1 VALGLTPVT
10 VCSDLLKPSGYRR
23 GWTYISDLVKRMDAV
38 GATDIDGFTLKA
50 HGQAEAALAKLA
62 VPEAQSAACRAAL
75 ASGGDLRAAAGEAF
89 AAWVSAARA
98 LNAAVY
104 AERVVADPYYSAVQ
118 NATPPNKVGSA
129 LVLFDCLT
137 CDKCIPLCPNDANF
151 ALAIPPGET
160 PVERVTRDADGWT
173 IDVVGSVTFA
183 KPRQIA
189 TFADACNECGNCGV
203 LCPEDGGPYLTKPLF
218 FGSLAAFETAGDHDG
233 FFVEKSGDGVAMRG
247 RFAGETV
254 RIEKSAARVR
264 YSGAGF
270 DLAFDPA
277 DLAATISGAADGPV
291 DLTRLRMML
300 PMLEAIVAPE
310 SINYVSAGLRAS
322 TA

>member
-1 VALGLTPVT
+1 VT
-10 VCSDLLKPSGYRR
+10 RGAE
-23 GWTYISDLVKRMDAV
+23 GWT
-38 GATDIDGFTLKA
+38 
-50 HGQAEAALAKLA
+50 
-62 VPEAQSAACRAAL
+62 
-75 ASGGDLRAAAGEAF
+75 
-89 AAWVSAARA
+89 
-98 LNAAVY
+98 
-104 AERVVADPYYSAVQ
+104 
-118 NATPPNKVGSA
+118 
-129 LVLFDCLT
+129 
-137 CDKCIPLCPNDANF
+137 
-151 ALAIPPGET
+151 
-160 PVERVTRDADGWT
+160 VE
-173 IDVVGSVTFA
+173 IIGSVKFA

-218 FGSLAAFETAGDHDG
+218 FGSLAAFEAAGDHDG
-233 FFVEKSGDGVAMRG
+233 FFVEKSGDGVVMRG
-247 RFAGETV
+247 RFAGEAV

-310 SINYVSAGLRAS
+310 SINYVSAGLRAA